1 MNNDLVSRSV
11 KLFQMVLRYM
21 GVDSS
26 EKTTQMDLEEQIEL
40 VGKIYKHTLRRA
52 ELRDEL
58 FIQLS
63 KQTRNNPDRY
73 LTMLINADSKK
84 LIPSSSVSF
93 LSLLIQ
99 GTLVGTLTVY

>member
-1 MNNDLVSRSV
+1 
-11 KLFQMVLRYM
+11 MVLRYM

-26 EKTTQMDLEEQIEL
+26 EKTTQMDLEEKIEL
-40 VGKIYKHTLRRA
+40 VGKIYKHTLKRA

-84 LIPSSSVSF
+84 LIPTSSVSLLF
-93 LSLLIQ
+93 FAHTSYSCGCSHGSLII
-99 GTLVGTLTVY
+99 YAEPS